1 MTREELEGIRDLKL
15 KVIQLRE
22 ELRRLNM
29 SSLVGAVKSGGGSHG
44 SRVSDKVGN
53 TAVRR
58 ITLENAIHRT
68 NEEIKRR
75 VAYIDSIPD
84 RETRRILYCKCV
96 CGFSFSEI
104 SDRVRMPESTAKM
117 RYYRFFENFSKKPL
131 TK

>member
-1 MTREELEGIRDLKL
+1 MTREELESIRDLKL

-29 SSLVGAVKSGGGSHG
+29 GSPVCAVKSGSGSHS

-75 VAYIDSIPD
+75 VAYIDSIPG

-104 SDRVRMPESTAKM
+104 SDRVGMPESTVKM
-117 RYYRFFENFSKKPL
+117 RYYRFFENFSKNP
-131 TK
+131 

>member
-29 SSLVGAVKSGGGSHG
+29 SSPVGAVKSGGGSHG
-44 SRVSDKVGN
+44 SHVSDKVGN

-104 SDRVRMPESTAKM
+104 SDRVGMPESTVKM
-117 RYYRFFENFSKKPL
+117 RYYRFFENFSKNPL

>member
-1 MTREELEGIRDLKL
+1 MTREELESIRDLKL
-15 KVIQLRE
+15 KIIQLRE

-29 SSLVGAVKSGGGSHG
+29 SSPVGAVKSGGGSHG

-58 ITLENAIHRT
+58 IMLENAIHGT

-75 VAYIDSIPD
+75 IAYIDSIPD

-104 SDRVRMPESTAKM
+104 SDRVGMSESTTKM
-117 RYYRFFENFSKKPL
+117 RYYRFFENFSKNP
-131 TK
+131 